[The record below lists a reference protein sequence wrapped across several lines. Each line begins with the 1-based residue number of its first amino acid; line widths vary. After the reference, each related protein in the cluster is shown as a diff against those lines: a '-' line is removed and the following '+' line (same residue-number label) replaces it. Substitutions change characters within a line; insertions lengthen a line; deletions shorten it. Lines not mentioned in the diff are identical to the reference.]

1 MQKSLVE
8 NCSQTIMPVDI
19 LVNIALIEKPD
30 KKRSYKTNES
40 SFFLENMLYFKVFV
54 DFTEYYTII

>member
-1 MQKSLVE
+1 
-8 NCSQTIMPVDI
+8 MPVDI

>member
-40 SFFLENMLYFKVFV
+40 SFFLENMLYFNVFV